1 MAKNAA
7 GNNVAGFALQ
17 FVGSLFFLAAVAA
30 LYGPW
35 AAPGSGMAA
44 NPAAAMWIPLLYG
57 IAVVSAIALFFTSFA
72 QLGSGGGMA
81 SWKAM
86 STSTAA
92 AVTLVALTAGN
103 TTWFV
108 AVLIGFVLSFLGSA
122 VGMMAMKDMKGR

>member
-1 MAKNAA
+1 MAKNA

-30 LYGPW
+30 LYVPTGYGAGGGW
-35 AAPGSGMAA
+35 AAASL
-44 NPAAAMWIPLLYG
+44 WIPILYAV
-57 IAVVSAIALFFTSFA
+57 AVVSAVALFFTSFA
-72 QLGSGGGMA
+72 QLGSMGGMA

-86 STSTAA
+86 STTTAA

-122 VGMMAMKDMKGR
+122 VGMTAMKGDWKK